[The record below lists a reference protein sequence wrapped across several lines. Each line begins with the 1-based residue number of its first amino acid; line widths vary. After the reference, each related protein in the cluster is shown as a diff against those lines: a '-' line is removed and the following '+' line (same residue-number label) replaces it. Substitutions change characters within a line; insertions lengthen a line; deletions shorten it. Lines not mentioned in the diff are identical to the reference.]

1 MHASYVLGYDSD
13 DEEDNDTKSTR
24 RIRGKKYV
32 SIPKDD
38 SFDQPVHRVNGANGH
53 HENNQQ
59 KTESIDYYLKKTRRG
74 SSCVDS
80 DSEYG
85 SDKESPS
92 KTSYVKEKNPGGI
105 SYILRSMNGYL
116 YILMFNWLN
125 FHTVHLQI
133 LFLLLKLIVKN
144 IDIRAKCH
152 LVTFCILKFQ
162 TQ

>member
-32 SIPKDD
+32 SVPKDD

-59 KTESIDYYLKKTRRG
+59 KPESIDYYLKKTRRG

-105 SYILRSMNGYL
+105 SYILYSMDGYL
-116 YILMFNWLN
+116 CTFLGLTRLISHCSPTKCISTSKTENELE
-125 FHTVHLQI
+125 TV
-133 LFLLLKLIVKN
+133 VES
-144 IDIRAKCH
+144 
-152 LVTFCILKFQ
+152 
-162 TQ
+162 